1 MSEIAKDLKP
11 LIQPMSKLKPA
22 KHNPRKGDVES
33 IKKSYERFGQ
43 RKPIVADRKTGEII
57 AGNHQYLAAKEL
69 GWSEMAVVFVDDDP
83 ETAIAYGVAD
93 NRIGQ
98 LGEWDIEELV
108 YALDEIGLDSI
119 ESVGFKESDVEDFRA
134 LLDEHQMTAPAIA
147 IQDGGLRDASGGVAG
162 VDADT
167 QVKKDST
174 YAEFLERYANRAVR
188 AIILYY
194 ANDDYGKMVENLKLA
209 ANKLGTKDNAE
220 TVQALIEKE
229 LKNEQTT

>member
-1 MSEIAKDLKP
+1 MAQIAQDLTP
-11 LIQPMSKLKPA
+11 LIQPIEKLKPA

-43 RKPIVADRKTGEII
+43 RKPIVADRATGEII

-69 GWSEMAVVFVDDDP
+69 GWTEIAVVFVDDDK

-98 LGEWDIEELV
+98 LGEWNVEELV
-108 YALDEIGLDSI
+108 LAFDEIGLDSI
-119 ESVGFKESDVEDFRA
+119 ESVGFSEADVEDFRA
-134 LLDEHQMTAPAIA
+134 LLDEHQMSAPAIA
-147 IQDGGLRDASGGVAG
+147 MMDGGLRDADGGTTS
-162 VDADT
+162 VDSET
-167 QVKKDST
+167 KVKKDST

-194 ANDDYGKMVENLKLA
+194 PNDEYGKMIEDLKIA
-209 ANKLGTKDNAE
+209 ATQLGTKDNAE
-220 TVQALIEKE
+220 TVQVLIQEK
-229 LKNEQTT
+229 LKNA